1 MLNEAAPIICYT
13 LTGLAVYDM
22 SLYLLRRL
30 CAATKA
36 SMDIDWRLK
45 NDAPLFDTAGNKVE
59 VEEATARQS
68 QLDAMLPP
76 LNAHELLLFGATRK
90 DGAPLARA
98 DFINSTSSMHGIT
111 TSSTGREDIAVV
123 MTNVGTLTLGLVR
136 NSEWCGIN
144 GASEEVAGVLRVLTD
159 EARRQ
164 LVPCEDCGG
173 LGGLHSVDCREVE
186 DGVDMSTEDMLG
198 KEVDETPVGEIWDDV
213 KEEEGE

>member
-1 MLNEAAPIICYT
+1 MLNEAVPIICYT

-22 SLYLLRRL
+22 SLYLLRRVW
-30 CAATKA
+30 AVTRASV
-36 SMDIDWRLK
+36 SMDIDWHLK
-45 NDAPLFDTAGNKVE
+45 NDTPLFDTAGNKVE
-59 VEEATARQS
+59 VEEATAKQS
-68 QLDAMLPP
+68 QLDAML
-76 LNAHELLLFGATRK
+76 FGATCK
-90 DGAPLARA
+90 DGAPLTRA
-98 DFINSTSSMHGIT
+98 DFVNPTSSMHDIT
-111 TSSTGREDIAVV
+111 TSSTGREDVAVV
-123 MTNVGTLTLGLVR
+123 MTDVGTLTLGLVR

-144 GASEEVAGVLRVLTD
+144 GVSEEVAGVLRVLAD

-164 LVPCEDCGG
+164 LMPCEDCGG